1 MPRLQTIDIDP
12 VDVDTDGIAAS
23 QTPAAGGVQ
32 NLTLGGA
39 LTSGGVYTSADGG
52 ARQLVIT
59 AAANESARTFT
70 VTGTDAD
77 GKAQTEAIA
86 GPNATTVES
95 TKYFLTVTQIST
107 DDDTAGAITVGT
119 VDELASKTIKLN
131 RHATTGALLQ
141 LMTAN
146 GANINVTAQ
155 VALADPDDYTD
166 QEAIPWISTQDTD
179 LVAATQ
185 AANAIGSLDVHAVAF
200 RLIVNSY
207 STGAEVQAYISQGYQ

>member
-1 MPRLQTIDIDP
+1 MPRLQMIDIDP

-23 QTPAAGGVQ
+23 QTPAAGGTQ

-59 AAANESARTFT
+59 AAANDSARTFT

-86 GPNATTVES
+86 GPNATTAES
-95 TKYFLTVTQIST
+95 TKYFLTVTQIAV

-131 RHATTGALLQ
+131 RHATTGAVLQ

-146 GANINVTAQ
+146 GANIDVTAQ
-155 VALADPDDYTD
+155 VTLVDPDGYTD
-166 QEAIPWISTQDTD
+166 QEAVPWIATQDTD
-179 LVAATQ
+179 LVGATQ
-185 AANAIGSLDVHAVAF
+185 AANAIGSLDVHAAAF

-207 STGAEVQAYISQGYQ
+207 STTAEVQAYISQGYK